1 MTNLSMRNSELFGG
15 TNEEQLTIEEV
26 ANLLNVS
33 TASVRNWIKTGY
45 LVQLGKNMISKTSF
59 DEFEKD
65 VIGYEKL
72 TNRANKSQK
81 DLHDHDEVANDLRNL
96 INDESVDSDTLG
108 YKYEESL
115 SNSYRN
121 KEGVYYT
128 PERIVSRFF

>member
-1 MTNLSMRNSELFGG
+1 MRNSELFGG